1 MHSLPVHINP
11 FFFLTLS
18 GRPPLSLICAPCEH
32 VHLFLPE
39 RRRDARCLGLIVPN
53 SPFHLSYL
61 FRALSVNLNPTN
73 KNDTSKTHCSDTFS
87 AQASFFRLFFHLY
100 TSLSLSI
107 YIYMYIYIDTLSF
120 AFCFYL
126 FLFVL
131 FSICQHG
138 FCYSA
143 LYAALVPLFRVSLL
157 LVFFSLFACT
167 QEERIVFEKRK
178 RVW

>member
-11 FFFLTLS
+11 FFFSTLS

-53 SPFHLSYL
+53 SPFYLSYL

-100 TSLSLSI
+100 TYLSLSLSI
-107 YIYMYIYIDTLSF
+107 YIYIHVYLYRYNLFCFLLLFISFCFIFYLSTWILLFSVVRGSCPPFSSF
-120 AFCFYL
+120 ALACF
-126 FLFVL
+126 FFFV
-131 FSICQHG
+131 C
-138 FCYSA
+138 
-143 LYAALVPLFRVSLL
+143 LYTRGAN
-157 LVFFSLFACT
+157 C
-167 QEERIVFEKRK
+167 I
-178 RVW
+178 